1 MRVKRYVVDSMPEAL
16 QRIRT
21 DLGKNAIILDT
32 KPIRTGG
39 LFGLF
44 GKRRIEVIAA
54 DDEADRPAP
63 APAVPTPAGAA
74 APAAGLSGRGS
85 AASVPGAPAV
95 PRAASA
101 AAAPSAAVRGTA
113 ASAADFLQAAAR
125 SIPDAAVRLE
135 AGDGPAIRARSSV
148 QPPSDD
154 SRNELLMREMRQLKE
169 MLARLAAPAPAGATG
184 PWPAAFLP
192 VERRLME
199 QDVLP
204 EVIRAV
210 FERAL
215 DERDGA
221 AGEWTV
227 REAAGSVRQ
236 ILTEML
242 RPVKP
247 RTIRPETKI
256 VHFVGPTGVGKT
268 TTIAK
273 LAAEQVLRHGRK
285 IGFITADTYRI
296 AAVEQLRTYA
306 DILNVPLEVVF
317 SPLEMAKA
325 FRALEDR
332 DLIFM
337 DTAGRNYRNE
347 MMVSELNALL
357 RASDNSETI
366 LVLSLSSKYRDMKTV
381 VDSFSRIDLDDVL
394 YTKLDETDTYGS
406 IINLAHEYGFRGT
419 YVSDGQNVPDDIAE
433 LDEKRI
439 VDLIMGGV
447 GDA

>member
-32 KPIRTGG
+32 KPVRTGG

-54 DDEADRPAP
+54 DDDSARPEPAAAAHAPAPGAAPLAGSGDVPPAARPAP
-63 APAVPTPAGAA
+63 SPVRPAA
-74 APAAGLSGRGS
+74 AGGLSGRPH
-85 AASVPGAPAV
+85 PGDG
-95 PRAASA
+95 A
-101 AAAPSAAVRGTA
+101 AA
-113 ASAADFLQAAAR
+113 FAR
-125 SIPDAAVRLE
+125 RP
-135 AGDGPAIRARSSV
+135 V
-148 QPPSDD
+148 QPFPADVQ
-154 SRNELLMREMRQLKE
+154 NELLMREMKQMKD
-169 MLARLAAPAPAGATG
+169 MLARLTGTAAAGATG
-184 PWPAAFLP
+184 TWPAAFLP
-192 VERRLME
+192 IEQRLLE
-199 QDVLP
+199 QEVLP

-215 DERDGA
+215 GEREGT

-227 REAAGSVRQ
+227 QEAAARVRQ
-236 ILTEML
+236 ILLEL
-242 RPVKP
+242 LAPVKP

-285 IGFITADTYRI
+285 IGFITSDTYRI

-325 FRALEDR
+325 FRALADR

-347 MMVSELNALL
+347 MMVSELSALL
-357 RASDNSETI
+357 RASGNSETI
-366 LVLSLSSKYRDMKTV
+366 LVLSLSSKYRDMKAV
-381 VDSFSRIDLDDVL
+381 VDRFSRIGLDDVL
-394 YTKLDETDTYGS
+394 YTKLDETDSFGS
-406 IINLAHEYGFRGT
+406 IVNLAHEYGFRGT

-433 LDEKRI
+433 LDERRI

-447 GDA
+447 DDA